1 MTSTTKTITFSLC
14 LFFLL
19 TPFLVSAQTAGLV
32 PCGNEGQSACTFY
45 DIFKL
50 IGNIIEFLL
59 LTVAVPLCALVI
71 TWSGIQLALHPNEAQ
86 FKTEKKNVLWGAV
99 LGLFLA
105 FSSYLI
111 VDTLLTTF
119 TDESLETLQPSQ

>member
-1 MTSTTKTITFSLC
+1 MICMPLV
-14 LFFLL
+14 
-19 TPFLVSAQTAGLV
+19 VSAQSGLV
-32 PCGNEGQSACTFY
+32 PCTDNCTFN

-59 LTVAVPLCALVI
+59 LVVAVPLCALVI
-71 TWSGIQLALHPNEAQ
+71 TWQGIQLVLHPNEAR
-86 FKTEKKNVLWGAV
+86 FKTESKNVLWGAV

-105 FSSYLI
+105 LASYLI

-119 TDESLETLQPSQ
+119 TDESLDDLQVNSLDTNTQ